1 MPFIEKSFA
10 QQIMCKKV
18 SIDLKLDYFWPH
30 RMTGRILVTWPG
42 IEPVLPAVEVQSPN
56 HWATSEFPE
65 TWIFIY

>member
-1 MPFIEKSFA
+1 
-10 QQIMCKKV
+10 MCKKV

-30 RMTGRILVTWPG
+30 HMTGRILVTWPG

-56 HWATSEFPE
+56 HWATSESPK